1 MSAQDILNLSLIIF
15 LLVITTCIA
24 LLTFYFIQAL
34 KAISNLA
41 DNLEDTTQSIKD
53 KLQMKALA
61 AIPALLIALA
71 GRVIKRRRG

>member
-1 MSAQDILNLSLIIF
+1 MAVQDILNLSLIIF
-15 LLVITTCIA
+15 LLVITTCVA

-34 KAISNLA
+34 KAISSLA

-53 KLQMKALA
+53 KLRMKALT

-71 GRVIKRRRG
+71 SRVIKRKRG